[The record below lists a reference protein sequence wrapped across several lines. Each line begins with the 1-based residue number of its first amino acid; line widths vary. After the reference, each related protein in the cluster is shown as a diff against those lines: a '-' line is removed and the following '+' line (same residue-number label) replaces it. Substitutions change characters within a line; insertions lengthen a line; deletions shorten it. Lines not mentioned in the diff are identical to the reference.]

1 MPIPAADLAAL
12 SPLLDAGLDLPED
25 AREQWLKALSE
36 PFPGAKALLRKMLDA
51 NASGQAEDAL
61 DTLLKLPLSAQ
72 PGVDTGAFK
81 PNVQIGN
88 YRLERL
94 LGVGGMGSVWLAEQ
108 TAPVRRFVAL
118 KLIRAGMYD
127 ENVVQRFQSERQSLA
142 LMDHPAIAKV
152 FEAGTTAQGQPYFV
166 MEYVPG
172 LPITEYCDQKKLNI
186 RERIELF
193 IQVCEG
199 VQHAHQ
205 KAIIHR
211 DLKPANILIIE
222 VDGKPA
228 PRIIDF
234 GVARSVTLRPTDQV
248 QFTQFGQFI
257 GTPGYMSPEQ
267 MDPDIQD
274 IDTRTDVYS
283 LGVILYVLLTGLQPF
298 ETNGRQRPPLDEWL
312 RRLREEE
319 PPDLERQ
326 AQGRSGNR

>member
-1 MPIPAADLAAL
+1 
-12 SPLLDAGLDLPED
+12 
-25 AREQWLKALSE
+25 
-36 PFPGAKALLRKMLDA
+36 
-51 NASGQAEDAL
+51 
-61 DTLLKLPLSAQ
+61 
-72 PGVDTGAFK
+72 
-81 PNVQIGN
+81 
-88 YRLERL
+88 
-94 LGVGGMGSVWLAEQ
+94 
-108 TAPVRRFVAL
+108 
-118 KLIRAGMYD
+118 MYD
-127 ENVVQRFQSERQSLA
+127 ENVVQRFQPERQSLA

-172 LPITEYCDQKKLNI
+172 LPITEYCDEKKLTI

-234 GVARSVTLRPTDQV
+234 GVARSMTPRLTDQ
-248 QFTQFGQFI
+248 TQYTLFGQFI

-283 LGVILYVLLTGLQPF
+283 LGVILYTAVHRISALRK
-298 ETNGRQRPPLDEWL
+298 NRPPAAAA
-312 RRLREEE
+312 R
-319 PPDLERQ
+319 
-326 AQGRSGNR
+326 